1 MIPDVQVNLHPASQI
16 PSLFRKSCL
25 EFRKSIKK
33 SSPEVA
39 QNVNTKE
46 QLRVYLLTAKQKVQQ
61 ISISRKFWLNSPATT
76 CVSFVHLLARTW
88 SGLKKEPVFGGEV
101 RAA

>member
-1 MIPDVQVNLHPASQI
+1 MAMIPDVQVNLHPASQI

-46 QLRVYLLTAKQKVQQ
+46 MGNLGLTKQEEAAV
-61 ISISRKFWLNSPATT
+61 
-76 CVSFVHLLARTW
+76 VSF
-88 SGLKKEPVFGGEV
+88 LKTLSD
-101 RAA
+101 RR